1 MIKKND
7 FLITKRLFL
16 FFKPY
21 WFLIFLTIILSL
33 ILASVPVLTVRYIKQ
48 ILDEVFLAKD
58 GQKLIMVCFGVIV
71 LYALT
76 GVFKYFQDFLTRYI
90 SESVSRTVRNNLYKK
105 FTYFSFD
112 YHVKNKLGHMMS
124 KVINDVVYLNDGL
137 TAITLLA
144 KEPITIIALLV
155 YACYLDWK
163 LMLVSALVAPVL
175 AVFFMIVGK
184 KVQKYSRKSLE
195 KIADLSS
202 VVQETFSGIRI
213 IKAFILEKKMNR
225 KFASEN
231 NDYFRVRIKT
241 ARIEVLSSPLT
252 ETICIFVGAGI
263 LFLGGIQVVEGTKTV
278 GSFFAFL
285 AAVGLVLDPLRKINI
300 ANLRINTA
308 IAGAKRIF
316 EVLDYD
322 EKILKVEKPRKLMG
336 IENNIE
342 FVNVG
347 FTYGDHLV
355 LDKISFKVDAGKS
368 VAFVGASGVGKT
380 SLVNLIPRFYDICE
394 GKILIDGVSLNE
406 FNLTSLRSKIALVTQ
421 ETFLFNDSVYNNIN
435 YGNLKATKEEVI
447 EAAKAANAHNFIM
460 ELPDNYDTY
469 LGDRG
474 MNLSGGQRQRL
485 AIARALLKNAPILI
499 LDEATSSLDT
509 EAEKLVQG
517 AIENLMKGRTTFVIA
532 HRLST
537 IKNADKII
545 VLKDGKIFES
555 GTHGD
560 LVSKMGE
567 YFQQYNLQKGF

>member
-1 MIKKND
+1 MG
-7 FLITKRLFL
+7 
-16 FFKPY
+16 
-21 WFLIFLTIILSL
+21 S
-33 ILASVPVLTVRYIKQ
+33 S
-48 ILDEVFLAKD
+48 FLA
-58 GQKLIMVCFGVIV
+58 
-71 LYALT
+71 
-76 GVFKYFQDFLTRYI
+76 
-90 SESVSRTVRNNLYKK
+90 
-105 FTYFSFD
+105 
-112 YHVKNKLGHMMS
+112 
-124 KVINDVVYLNDGL
+124 
-137 TAITLLA
+137 
-144 KEPITIIALLV
+144 
-155 YACYLDWK
+155 
-163 LMLVSALVAPVL
+163 
-175 AVFFMIVGK
+175 
-184 KVQKYSRKSLE
+184 
-195 KIADLSS
+195 
-202 VVQETFSGIRI
+202 
-213 IKAFILEKKMNR
+213 
-225 KFASEN
+225 
-231 NDYFRVRIKT
+231 
-241 ARIEVLSSPLT
+241 
-252 ETICIFVGAGI
+252 
-263 LFLGGIQVVEGTKTV
+263 
-278 GSFFAFL
+278 
-285 AAVGLVLDPLRKINI
+285 
-300 ANLRINTA
+300 
-308 IAGAKRIF
+308 
-316 EVLDYD
+316 
-322 EKILKVEKPRKLMG
+322 KLMG